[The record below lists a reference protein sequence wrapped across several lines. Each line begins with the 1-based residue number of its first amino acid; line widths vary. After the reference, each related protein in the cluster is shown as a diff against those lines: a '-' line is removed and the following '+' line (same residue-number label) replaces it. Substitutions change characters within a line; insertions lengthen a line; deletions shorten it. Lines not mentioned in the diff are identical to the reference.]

1 MQSIKSWIQNSNGWQ
16 RLWLV
21 SSVAGVLYF
30 SLVWPFTENSSG
42 NQYRYQRLRDIE
54 AEMSKPECAVYMS
67 QPFSQLAQPNF
78 PTKGEG
84 CYYIYTHRKFLAG
97 NMTITKEKYLNDFES
112 EYRQRLVETSVA
124 GFLMATTLSAL
135 LYGLGVLVA
144 WVIKGFKK
152 KEL

>member
-1 MQSIKSWIQNSNGWQ
+1 MSIIKNWLYIANGWQ
-16 RLWLV
+16 RIWFV
-21 SSVAGVLYF
+21 VAVVGVLYF

-54 AEMSKPECAVYMS
+54 AEMSKPECAIYMS
-67 QPFSQLAQPNF
+67 QPFSQLTQPNF

-84 CYYIYTHRKFLAG
+84 CYHIYTHRKFLA
-97 NMTITKEKYLNDFES
+97 NNKTITKEQYLNDFES
-112 EYRQRLVETSVA
+112 EYRQRLFESSVA

-144 WVIKGFKK
+144 WVVKGFRTKTD
-152 KEL
+152 

>member
-1 MQSIKSWIQNSNGWQ
+1 MSNIKNWLYIANGWQ
-16 RLWLV
+16 RIWFV
-21 SSVAGVLYF
+21 VAVVGVLYF

-54 AEMSKPECAVYMS
+54 AEMSKPECAVYMN
-67 QPFSQLAQPNF
+67 QPFSQLTQPTF

-84 CYYIYTHRKFLAG
+84 CYHIYTHRKFLA
-97 NMTITKEKYLNDFES
+97 NNKTITKEQYLNDFES
-112 EYRQRLVETSVA
+112 EYRQRIFESSLA

-144 WVIKGFKK
+144 WVVKGFRKK
-152 KEL
+152 TD